1 MAFRMFTCVVLFTFL
16 PLVMLAQASST
27 PPTPLSCDPA
37 LLYQWA
43 GGGRYSC
50 CGGDSNSTEF
60 VWYVGQAGGDEHG
73 LDENYQ
79 RCFIN
84 INQAQYLDSD
94 FPCWGRKEDVTAHYA
109 GDYRCA
115 YDYQGKSLKECGGM
129 VCPASSTR
137 DAVATTTAPIT
148 SSSTRDAVATTTAP
162 ITSLWSEDET
172 KSNSVRKWQVY
183 RAMGLIS
190 LLAVSIVTWW

>member
-1 MAFRMFTCVVLFTFL
+1 MFTCVVLFTFL

-27 PPTPLSCDPA
+27 PPAPLSCDPA
-37 LLYQWA
+37 LLSQWA

-50 CGGDSNSTEF
+50 CGGDSSSTEF

-79 RCFIN
+79 RCFIH
-84 INQAQYLDSD
+84 ITQAQYLDSD
-94 FPCWGRKEDVTAHYA
+94 FPCWGNREDVTAYYA

-137 DAVATTTAPIT
+137 DAVATTTAAAPNT
-148 SSSTRDAVATTTAP
+148 NTAA
-162 ITSLWSEDET
+162 SEDT
-172 KSNSVRKWQVY
+172 LDTGAATMTARGDYVFV
-183 RAMGLIS
+183 
-190 LLAVSIVTWW
+190 LLTILGVMCWF